1 MAPMD
6 TEKTISRPGNGPTME
21 EKTLI
26 KIPVTLQEAEALTTE
41 ARQAGKSRGEY
52 CREILMH
59 HLQGQQAGPSW
70 TNQDQI
76 QALEEARKAI
86 EGLRMDNGILTER
99 STNQAGM
106 IEELRARA
114 IHAEGLVQTLMAE
127 RQALIPERTG
137 GFWSRLFGRG

>member
-1 MAPMD
+1 MALLD
-6 TEKTISRPGNGPTME
+6 TEKTISRPGNGPSMD

-26 KIPVTLQEAEALTTE
+26 KIPVSLQEAETLTTE
-41 ARQAGKSRGEY
+41 AKQAGKSRGEY
-52 CREILMH
+52 CREILIK
-59 HLQGQQAGPSW
+59 HLQGHQEGPSW
-70 TNQDQI
+70 TNQDQEK
-76 QALEEARKAI
+76 ALEESKRTI

>member
-1 MAPMD
+1 MD
-6 TEKTISRPGNGPTME
+6 KTIIKVPVSVE
-21 EKTLI
+21 EA
-26 KIPVTLQEAEALTTE
+26 QALTTS
-41 ARQAGKSRGEY
+41 ANAKGISRGEY

-114 IHAEGLVQTLMAE
+114 IHAEDLVQTLMTE

>member
-1 MAPMD
+1 
-6 TEKTISRPGNGPTME
+6 ME

-26 KIPVTLQEAEALTTE
+26 KIPVSLQEAETLTTE
-41 ARQAGKSRGEY
+41 AKQAGKSRGEY
-52 CREILMH
+52 CREILIK
-59 HLQGQQAGPSW
+59 HLQGHQAGPSW

-76 QALEEARKAI
+76 QAL